1 MADCKVNRTYRKRS
15 QDFNVQQFCWKLWLI
30 NLRSWSWSK
39 WIRRNISKINQLS
52 WKAFCLVSLNL
63 LSKKLYKHYI
73 VQCLSNISS
82 QYAASAEADSLLL
95 KLLVNGEVSTET
107 VSLAYRQELS
117 SNQYFPFLRQ
127 LLLGDFE
134 GFNAADKSSLVSSG
148 VKISHLERKIK
159 LQAIPRI
166 LSGINQASYSQ
177 VS

>member
-1 MADCKVNRTYRKRS
+1 MTS
-15 QDFNVQQFCWKLWLI
+15 
-30 NLRSWSWSK
+30 
-39 WIRRNISKINQLS
+39 ISAQN
-52 WKAFCLVSLNL
+52 
-63 LSKKLYKHYI
+63 
-73 VQCLSNISS
+73 
-82 QYAASAEADSLLL
+82 AASTEADSLLL
-95 KLLVNGEVSTET
+95 KLLVNGEVTTET
-107 VSLAYRQELS
+107 VSLAYRQELT

-134 GFNAADKSSLVSSG
+134 GFTAADKSSLTASG